1 MVLIEG
7 LTWDERAEEHIRRH
21 GVTFEEVNQAV
32 LEFRY
37 ARRSSS
43 CLLIRGQTVQGR
55 YLAVVLDDEGD
66 GLWYPVTAR
75 QATAAERRL
84 AARRGRQ

>member
-21 GVTFEEVNQAV
+21 GVTFEEVDQAV
-32 LEFRY
+32 SGSRY
-37 ARRSSS
+37 ARRSGPY
-43 CLLIRGQTVQGR
+43 LLIIGQTLQGR

-75 QATAAERRL
+75 QATASERRL
-84 AARRGRQ
+84 AARRGR

>member
-1 MVLIEG
+1 MALIEG
-7 LTWDERAEEHIRRH
+7 LTWDERAEEHISRH
-21 GVTFEEVNQAV
+21 GVRFEEVQQAV
-32 LEFRY
+32 LGFRY
-37 ARRSSS
+37 ARRSGSY
-43 CLLIRGQTVQGR
+43 LLIVGQTLQGR

-84 AARRGRQ
+84 AARRGR

>member
-7 LTWDERAEEHIRRH
+7 LTWDERAEEHIWRH
-21 GVTFEEVNQAV
+21 GVAFEEVQQAV

-37 ARRSSS
+37 ARRSGPY
-43 CLLIRGQTVQGR
+43 LLVIGQTLQGR
-55 YLAVVLDDEGD
+55 YLAIVLDDEGD

-75 QATAAERRL
+75 EATTGERRL
-84 AARRGRQ
+84 AARRGR